1 MAARFWVLG
10 LVLLSWLSVAAAE
23 EFTGKVIG
31 VSDGDTVTV
40 LRDKTPV
47 KVRLNG
53 IDCPETGQ
61 PFGSR
66 AKEET
71 SELVFGKS
79 VRVIR
84 RDTDRYGRTVADVF
98 LSDGRMLNQELV
110 RSGYAWWYRKY
121 APNDG
126 TLAKLE
132 EEAKTS
138 KRGLWSQPGAI
149 VPWDWRN
156 SGNDISPSLRLKFIG
171 NQKSKV
177 YHRPGCRTVPRC
189 RRRIEYSLI
198 QLTLQKSQDID
209 QVKIA
214 IDRFRVLSL

>member
-1 MAARFWVLG
+1 MG
-10 LVLLSWLSVAAAE
+10 LVLLSWVSVSTAE

-66 AKEET
+66 AKDET

-84 RDTDRYGRTVADVF
+84 RDTDR
-98 LSDGRMLNQELV
+98 
-110 RSGYAWWYRKY
+110 
-121 APNDG
+121 
-126 TLAKLE
+126 
-132 EEAKTS
+132 
-138 KRGLWSQPGAI
+138 
-149 VPWDWRN
+149 
-156 SGNDISPSLRLKFIG
+156 
-171 NQKSKV
+171 
-177 YHRPGCRTVPRC
+177 
-189 RRRIEYSLI
+189 
-198 QLTLQKSQDID
+198 
-209 QVKIA
+209 
-214 IDRFRVLSL
+214 